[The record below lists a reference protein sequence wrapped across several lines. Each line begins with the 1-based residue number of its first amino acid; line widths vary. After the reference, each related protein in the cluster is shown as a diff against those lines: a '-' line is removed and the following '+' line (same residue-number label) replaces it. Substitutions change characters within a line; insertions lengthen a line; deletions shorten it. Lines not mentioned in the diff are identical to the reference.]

1 MPDVPMPD
9 IDLEQS
15 RNAYLF
21 YDGAWQ
27 LNDVANLDKVFNY
40 IGSLL
45 SKGEAAINKELTDLS
60 KIDPGQLDQSRL
72 LQAQVNLSRW
82 QLASQLLSNFA
93 SGIASGLKNTIQNVG
108 R

>member
-9 IDLEQS
+9 ISPEQAGS
-15 RNAYLF
+15 NYLF
-21 YDGAWQ
+21 YEGAWQ
-27 LNDVANLDKVFNY
+27 LSDVANLDKVFNN
-40 IGSLL
+40 IGGLL

-72 LQAQVNLSRW
+72 LQAQVILSRW

-93 SGIASGLKNTIQNVG
+93 SGIASGLKNTVQNVG

>member
-1 MPDVPMPD
+1 MADVPMPEISHVQAGD
-9 IDLEQS
+9 
-15 RNAYLF
+15 NYLF
-21 YDGAWQ
+21 YEGAWQ
-27 LNDVANLDKVFNY
+27 LKDVANLDKVFNN
-40 IGSLL
+40 IGGLL

-93 SGIASGLKNTIQNVG
+93 SGIASGLKNTVQNVG

>member
-1 MPDVPMPD
+1 MADVPMPD
-9 IDLEQS
+9 ISPVQTGD
-15 RNAYLF
+15 NYLF
-21 YDGAWQ
+21 YEGAWQ
-27 LNDVANLDKVFNY
+27 LKDVANLDKVFNN
-40 IGSLL
+40 IGGLL

-93 SGIASGLKNTIQNVG
+93 SGIASGLKNTVQNVG